1 MQEWRNARRLLVA
14 PELMAYELTTAM
26 TKAVR
31 FGQLPP
37 AEARQSLLLAFEKG
51 VQLVGFSTELAE
63 MAFLWTLRLG
73 RAAAYDSFYLALAEQ
88 LGCELWTAD
97 ERLWHAA
104 NVSWVHSVTGE

>member
-1 MQEWRNARRLLVA
+1 MQEWRHGRRLLFA

-31 FGQLPP
+31 FGQMSP
-37 AEARQSLLLAFEKG
+37 AEALQSLLLAFKKG
-51 VQLVGFSTELAE
+51 VQLVGFSTKIAE
-63 MAFLWTLRLG
+63 RAFHWTLRLS
-73 RAAAYDSFYLALAEQ
+73 RAAAYDSFYLALAEE

-97 ERLWHAA
+97 ERLCRAA